1 MPTIQSI
8 LRQINKEVVPLFETR
23 LREHLDTQDRAWLIE
38 QVVRLT
44 LDAHSLQE
52 MDRKQ
57 LQEAKARKRAER
69 VGRLRGTVLDREAL
83 VAFLDQYAS
92 YDRERLIREHHLR
105 PEAPEKGMQLLTA
118 EHRTP
123 AGEALLLLAKD
134 ILFALLFGDES
145 TNTRLQRTQREL
157 LTLTLPRDKAEALD
171 FMKATTEL
179 SALGTW
185 QDPELVSNDQ
195 RADNVM
201 LEVEYGEIEGERVGD
216 GIVRTLSL
224 INSLEINEQVLYARM
239 INVEQTTLIV

>member
-83 VAFLDQYAS
+83 LAFLDQDAA
-92 YDRERLIREHHLR
+92 YDRERLMRQRHQIGR
-105 PEAPEKGMQLLTA
+105 APG
-118 EHRTP
+118 
-123 AGEALLLLAKD
+123 
-134 ILFALLFGDES
+134 
-145 TNTRLQRTQREL
+145 
-157 LTLTLPRDKAEALD
+157 
-171 FMKATTEL
+171 
-179 SALGTW
+179 
-185 QDPELVSNDQ
+185 
-195 RADNVM
+195 
-201 LEVEYGEIEGERVGD
+201 
-216 GIVRTLSL
+216 
-224 INSLEINEQVLYARM
+224 
-239 INVEQTTLIV
+239 